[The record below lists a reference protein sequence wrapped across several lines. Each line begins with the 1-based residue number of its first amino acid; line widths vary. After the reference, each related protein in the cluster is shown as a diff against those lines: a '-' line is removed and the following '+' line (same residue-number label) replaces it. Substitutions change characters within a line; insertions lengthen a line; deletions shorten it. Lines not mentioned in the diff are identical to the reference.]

1 MYSRFLGAFLVAGA
15 VLTAAGCVTM
25 ESLREARMNGSSGHV
40 GCPPA
45 EVQISD
51 ERNNNWTAT
60 CRGRVFY
67 CTAVPELACKEAA
80 RPQG

>member
-1 MYSRFLGAFLVAGA
+1 MRSLIAGA
-15 VLTAAGCVTM
+15 AVLSAAALTTGCAGM
-25 ESLREARMNGSSGHV
+25 MAELREARRNASSGHV
-40 GCPPA
+40 GCPPG
-45 EVQISD
+45 EVSISD
-51 ERNNNWTAT
+51 ERDNNWTAT